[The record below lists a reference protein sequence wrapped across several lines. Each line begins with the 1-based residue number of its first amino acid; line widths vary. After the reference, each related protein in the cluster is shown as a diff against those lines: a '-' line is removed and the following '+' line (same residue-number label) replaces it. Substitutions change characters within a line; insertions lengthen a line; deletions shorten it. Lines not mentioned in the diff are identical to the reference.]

1 MSLGAAAISGFCFVI
16 SEKTAATAINR
27 LCLPGQQVGHMSAM
41 TYVQVLEPGGGTTE
55 PRTGGDAPTLIDANV
70 AFCGGMMENIS
81 IRSGV

>member
-1 MSLGAAAISGFCFVI
+1 M
-16 SEKTAATAINR
+16 SEKTAAAAINR

-55 PRTGGDAPTLIDANV
+55 PRTGGNAPTLIDANV